1 MQSPALHRSRIRGV
15 HFLFIVLLS
24 ACMSGSPADTQVFR
38 SERHAFQVEI
48 LVDGLRYP
56 WGMVFLPD
64 GAILVTERPG
74 TLRVIRNGAL
84 LPQAITGLPAI
95 EEIGQGGLMGIT
107 LDPGFTDNRLVYLS
121 YAGEENGKYGT
132 EVIRGRL
139 EGMALINIET
149 IFKALPKEDGGRH
162 FGSRL
167 LFAPDG
173 TLFIS
178 LGERGAS
185 PSLGDQHPA
194 QHLDSHLGSLIRI
207 NPDGSTPQDNPFL
220 GRQSALPE
228 IYSYGHRNIQGM
240 VLHPV
245 TGAIWTHEHGPQGGD
260 EINIIRAGANYGWP
274 VITYGVNYGI
284 GTRIGE
290 GTHKQG
296 MEQPIYKWVPSIA
309 PSGMSFYTG
318 DKFPA
323 WEGNLFVGSLKFGLL
338 VRLETD
344 GNTITTEERLLD
356 FKYGRIRDVIQ
367 GPEGFLYLLTDD
379 ADGKL
384 LRITPV
390 TASE

>member
-64 GAILVTERPG
+64 GDILVTERPG
-74 TLRVIRNGAL
+74 SLRVIRDGAL
-84 LPQAITGLPAI
+84 LPQAITGMPAI

-121 YAGEENGKYGT
+121 YAGEANGKYGT

-220 GRQSALPE
+220 GRQGALPE

-240 VLHPV
+240 VLHPE

-284 GTRIGE
+284 GTKIGE

-318 DKFPA
+318 DKFPE
-323 WEGNLFVGSLKFGLL
+323 WKGNLFVGSLKFGLL
-338 VRLETD
+338 VRLETH
-344 GNTITTEERLLD
+344 GNTITAEERLLD
-356 FKYGRIRDVIQ
+356 FKYGRIRDVVQ
-367 GPEGFLYLLTDD
+367 GLEGYLYLLTDD

-384 LRITPV
+384 LRISPAAQT
-390 TASE
+390 E